1 MLILRPMTPQ
11 DAPLVVSY
19 IKELAEYERDPDAAV
34 ATVDDILHFAFSD
47 HPLIHVVMAEWE
59 GKPAGFALWFYN
71 FSTWEGKA
79 GIYLEDLFI
88 RPEYRRNGIGKALLI
103 HLARVA
109 VQNNCTRF
117 VWQVLDWNEP
127 SINFYR
133 QMGAKTMDAWLT
145 CRVEKES
152 LVELANQQSEL
163 LS

>member
-1 MLILRPMTPQ
+1 MLILRPMTPE

-19 IKELAEYERDPDAAV
+19 IKELAEYERDPEAAV
-34 ATVDDILHFAFSD
+34 VTPDNILHFAFSD
-47 HPLIHVVMAEWE
+47 HPLIYVVMAEWG

-79 GIYLEDLFI
+79 GIYLEDLYI

-103 HLARVA
+103 HIARLAVK
-109 VQNNCTRF
+109 NNCTRF

-145 CRVEKES
+145 CRVDNES
-152 LVELANQQSEL
+152 LFQLANQHSEHL
-163 LS
+163 P

>member
-1 MLILRPMTPQ
+1 MTPQ

-34 ATVDDILHFAFSD
+34 VTVDDILHFAFSD

-79 GIYLEDLFI
+79 GIYLEDLYI

-133 QMGAKTMDAWLT
+133 QMGAKTMDSWLT

>member
-34 ATVDDILHFAFSD
+34 VTVDDILHFAFSD

-79 GIYLEDLFI
+79 GIYLEDLYI

>member
-1 MLILRPMTPQ
+1 MLILRSMTPE

-19 IKELAEYERDPDAAV
+19 IKELADYERDPDAAV
-34 ATVDDILHFAFSD
+34 VTPEDILHFAFSD
-47 HPLIHVVMAEWE
+47 HPLIHVVMAEW
-59 GKPAGFALWFYN
+59 GGNPAGFALWFFN

-79 GIYLEDLFI
+79 GIYLEDLYI
-88 RPEYRRNGIGKALLI
+88 RPEYRRKGIGKALLI
-103 HLARVA
+103 YLARIA

-145 CRVEKES
+145 CRVDHES
-152 LVELANQQSEL
+152 LFQLANQHSEH

>member
-1 MLILRPMTPQ
+1 MTPK

-34 ATVDDILHFAFSD
+34 AKVDDILHFAFSD

-79 GIYLEDLFI
+79 GIYLEDLYI

-152 LVELANQQSEL
+152 LMELANQQSEL

>member
-1 MLILRPMTPQ
+1 MTPQ
-11 DAPLVVSY
+11 DVPLVVSY

-34 ATVDDILHFAFSD
+34 ATVDDILYFAFSD

-79 GIYLEDLFI
+79 GIYLEDLYI

-145 CRVEKES
+145 CRIEKES

>member
-1 MLILRPMTPQ
+1 MTPQ

-19 IKELAEYERDPDAAV
+19 IKELAEYERDPAAAA

-59 GKPAGFALWFYN
+59 GKPAGFGLWFYN

-79 GIYLEDLFI
+79 GIYLEDLYI

-109 VQNNCTRF
+109 VQNNCSRF

-133 QMGAKTMDAWLT
+133 QMGAKTMDSWLT

-152 LVELANQQSEL
+152 LVELANQQSEV

>member
-34 ATVDDILHFAFSD
+34 VTVDDILHFAFSD

>member
-1 MLILRPMTPQ
+1 MTPQ

-34 ATVDDILHFAFSD
+34 VTVDDILHFAFSD

>member
-1 MLILRPMTPQ
+1 MTPQ
-11 DAPLVVSY
+11 DVPLVVSY

-34 ATVDDILHFAFSD
+34 ATADDILHFAFSD

-79 GIYLEDLFI
+79 GIYLEDLYI

>member
-1 MLILRPMTPQ
+1 MLILRPMTPE

-19 IKELAEYERDPDAAV
+19 IKELAEYERDPEAAV
-34 ATVDDILHFAFSD
+34 VTPDNILHFAFSD
-47 HPLIHVVMAEWE
+47 HPLIYVVMAEWG

-103 HLARVA
+103 HIARLAVK
-109 VQNNCTRF
+109 NNCTRF

-145 CRVEKES
+145 CRVDNES
-152 LVELANQQSEL
+152 LFQLANQHSEHL
-163 LS
+163 P

>member
-1 MLILRPMTPQ
+1 MTPK

-47 HPLIHVVMAEWE
+47 HPLIHVV
-59 GKPAGFALWFYN
+59 
-71 FSTWEGKA
+71 TWEGKA
-79 GIYLEDLFI
+79 GIYLEDLYI

-152 LVELANQQSEL
+152 LMELANQQSEL